1 MSEPPGKYHM
11 YKWFSCLDIL
21 SSSFVQVEG
30 VIDYLE
36 QSMQATI
43 RFVEAEHDY
52 GASAAEES
60 QRPPVSHSA
69 SPDEAA
75 SAIGY
80 FAANVCTTAEAAAPI
95 ARRSDVAHA
104 SARLLM
110 LCNKAAFY
118 DASLHLAE
126 FIRNI
131 TFYDR
136 VSILPDFDTPE
147 AGGSAFLALPPEVIL
162 RPVIPMMLSPAP
174 ETAAAAAGAVGNL
187 MRIPRARAYACK
199 SCADEGLVLLLGSQN
214 VNVVKAAAGALVN
227 LACDCAGCIKLAE
240 LGVGSALAEA
250 LITSLGRA
258 MADLDAHAAAY
269 QTARS
274 HRVRDAKRRDLVAD
288 GVKEC
293 EELLQL
299 LCCLLKWHVGAER
312 SSQLQHSTAGGAT
325 GLSQAPA
332 PEGSAGITSGAEAKS
347 DCGADDGGRAKSDDA
362 LVPAGVCSVE
372 EYDLGEAFW
381 QEASAVLHWLETFAR
396 MVDEWEQ
403 GGEVLYKAKEALGG
417 LMEDADDQACDAA
430 SSGGQLDCQ
439 FNCGNQKQ
447 SDGLERTV
455 FRAKAH
461 MAVSS
466 SS

>member
-1 MSEPPGKYHM
+1 M
-11 YKWFSCLDIL
+11 L
-21 SSSFVQVEG
+21 SSSCLQVDG
-30 VIDYLE
+30 VIEYLE

-52 GASAAEES
+52 GSSATAD
-60 QRPPVSHSA
+60 RLRHHVSDSA
-69 SPDEAA
+69 TPDEAA

-104 SARLLM
+104 SACLLM

-136 VSILPDFDTPE
+136 VSILPDFETPE
-147 AGGSAFLALPPEVIL
+147 AGGSAFLSLPPEVIL

-187 MRIPRARAYACK
+187 LRIPRARAYACK
-199 SCADEGLVLLLGSQN
+199 SCADEGLVLLLSSQN
-214 VNVVKAAAGALVN
+214 MNVVKAAAGALVN

-250 LITSLGRA
+250 LITSLGRS
-258 MADLDAHAAAY
+258 MADLDAHTPAY
-269 QTARS
+269 QSARC
-274 HRVRDAKRRDLVAD
+274 HRTRDTKRRDLVAD

-312 SSQLQHSTAGGAT
+312 SSWPQHSNTLGTAGLSEEPAT
-325 GLSQAPA
+325 
-332 PEGSAGITSGAEAKS
+332 EGGSGVASDAEAKS
-347 DCGADDGGRAKSDDA
+347 DDGADGGGRATSDDA
-362 LVPAGVCSVE
+362 RVSACVSTAE

-381 QEASAVLHWLETFAR
+381 QEASTVLHWLETFAH

-417 LMEDADDQACDAA
+417 LMEDAEEQECDAA
-430 SSGGQLDCQ
+430 SSAGRTASQL
-439 FNCGNQKQ
+439 NCGSQKQ
-447 SDGLERTV
+447 GDGLQRAM
-455 FRAKAH
+455 FPAKAH
-461 MAVSS
+461 VAVSS

>member
-1 MSEPPGKYHM
+1 MFGYRLE
-11 YKWFSCLDIL
+11 L
-21 SSSFVQVEG
+21 SSGRVQVEG

-43 RFVEAEHDY
+43 RFVEADYDY
-52 GASAAEES
+52 GLRAPDENHRTPMPDSAT
-60 QRPPVSHSA
+60 
-69 SPDEAA
+69 PDEAA

-95 ARRSDVAHA
+95 ARRKDIAHA

-118 DASLHLAE
+118 DASSHLAE

-131 TFYDR
+131 TFYDH
-136 VSILPDFDTPE
+136 VSVLPDFDTPE
-147 AGGSAFLALPPEVIL
+147 AGGSAFLSLPPEVIL

-174 ETAAAAAGAVGNL
+174 DTAAAAAGAVGNL
-187 MRIPRARAYACK
+187 MRIPRAREYACK

-214 VNVVKAAAGALVN
+214 VSVVRAAAGALVN

-240 LGVGSALAEA
+240 LGVGSAVAEA
-250 LITSLGRA
+250 LISSLGLA
-258 MADLDAHAAAY
+258 MADVESHTAACH
-269 QTARS
+269 TVCN
-274 HRVRDAKRRDLVAD
+274 HRVRKKKQRDLIVE

-299 LCCLLKWHVGAER
+299 LCCLLKWHVGADR
-312 SSQLQHSTAGGAT
+312 SSRPQEGSPGAAVQGLETASMAG
-325 GLSQAPA
+325 
-332 PEGSAGITSGAEAKS
+332 PEGKTGCATDTGRRHQ
-347 DCGADDGGRAKSDDA
+347 ADDGAVSADEISA
-362 LVPAGVCSVE
+362 C

-396 MVDEWEQ
+396 MVDECEQ
-403 GGEVLYKAKEALGG
+403 GGQVLYKAKEALSV
-417 LMEDADDQACDAA
+417 LMEDVDDREGDAVQTADKSDGHLSC
-430 SSGGQLDCQ
+430 SS
-439 FNCGNQKQ
+439 QKQ
-447 SDGLERTV
+447 GDGLEKSMFPT
-455 FRAKAH
+455 KASV
-461 MAVSS
+461 AVSS